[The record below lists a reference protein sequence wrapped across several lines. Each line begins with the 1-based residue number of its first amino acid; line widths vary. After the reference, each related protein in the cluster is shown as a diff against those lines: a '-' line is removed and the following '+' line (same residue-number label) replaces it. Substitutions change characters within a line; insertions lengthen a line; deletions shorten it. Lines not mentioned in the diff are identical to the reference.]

1 MPWGFMMAKPKFHFL
16 LLAIG
21 MVLCSGIPSF
31 AQQQTSTVKRQLI
44 SEFRK
49 LTGGDVVNR
58 SINFSSESVQK
69 LLSAM
74 FEEDKEITETQKVEL
89 QKSVR
94 EATARIDKVVRDF
107 LNDTAQITELEE
119 QVIYPIYDKAFTESE
134 LKELIS
140 FYRTPTA
147 QKSLVFFRNLSP
159 QVQKD
164 FGQVIQVKLSDI
176 LQPKIQI
183 EREQLNQKIKA
194 MKSKV
199 GAN

>member
-1 MPWGFMMAKPKFHFL
+1 MANPKLHVL
-16 LLAIG
+16 LQV
-21 MVLCSGIPSF
+21 MVVVLCCGTPSL
-31 AQQQTSTVKRQLI
+31 AQQQTTSDKKQLI

-58 SINFSSESVQK
+58 SINFSAEGVQT
-69 LLSAM
+69 LLAAM
-74 FEEDKEITETQKVEL
+74 FEQDKELNETQKIEL
-89 QKSVR
+89 QKSVT
-94 EATARIDKVVRDF
+94 EATARIDKLVKDF
-107 LNDTAQITELEE
+107 INDIPRISELEE
-119 QVIYPIYDKAFTESE
+119 GVIYPIYDKAFTESE
-134 LKELIS
+134 LKELVA

-164 FGQVIQVKLSDI
+164 FGQLIQVKLNEL

-183 EREQLNQKIKA
+183 EQEQLNQKIKA
-194 MKSKV
+194 MKTKA

>member
-1 MPWGFMMAKPKFHFL
+1 MAKPKFQGL
-16 LLAIG
+16 LLAIVI
-21 MVLCSGIPSF
+21 VLCSGIPLF
-31 AQQQTSTVKRQLI
+31 AQQPTSTDKRQLI

-58 SINFSSESVQK
+58 SINFSSESVET

-74 FEEDKEITETQKVEL
+74 FEQDKEITEAQKVEL
-89 QKSVR
+89 QKSVT

-107 LNDTAQITELEE
+107 LNDTAQISELEE
-119 QVIYPIYDKAFTESE
+119 GVIYPIYDKSFTESE
-134 LKELIS
+134 LKELVA
-140 FYRTPTA
+140 FYLTPTA

-164 FGQVIQVKLSDI
+164 FGQLIQVKLNDI
-176 LQPKIQI
+176 LQPKIQM

-194 MKSKV
+194 MKAKA
-199 GAN
+199 GD